1 MPRYFIEVAYKGT
14 NFKGFQIQE
23 RLNTIQGEI
32 NQALSILLKINIE
45 STTSSRTDAGVH
57 AYQNYLHVDCSH
69 ENLAGLTYNLNAI
82 LPYDIVIKNI
92 IQVETDS
99 HARFDATSR
108 SYVYFITQ
116 KKNPFIQESA
126 YYYPFSL
133 DIDLMNQGAA
143 IFLKHQDFT
152 SFSKKNTDV
161 KTFICSLKN
170 AYWQQNEDTLS
181 FHVESNRFLR
191 GMVRAMVATLLKLGR
206 HKLTIAEFEQIIIQ
220 RDCVMADFSAVAKGL
235 FLEKVNYP
243 DHILN
248 FTKKD
253 EMSN

>member
-14 NFKGFQIQE
+14 HFKGFQIQE
-23 RLNTIQGEI
+23 RLHTIQGEI
-32 NQALSILLKINIE
+32 NKALSILLKENIE
-45 STTSSRTDAGVH
+45 TTTSSRTDAGVH
-57 AYQNYLHVDCSH
+57 AYQNYLHVDSLH
-69 ENLAGLTYNLNAI
+69 ENLSEIVYNLNAI
-82 LPYDIVIKNI
+82 LPFDIVIKHI
-92 IQVETDS
+92 IKVDPQS

-133 DIDLMNQGAA
+133 DVDLMNQGAN
-143 IFLKHQDFT
+143 IFLQHHDFT

-161 KTFICSLKN
+161 KTFICTLKK
-170 AYWQQNEDTLS
+170 AYWQQNEETLS

-191 GMVRAMVATLLKLGR
+191 GMVRAMVATQLKLGR
-206 HKLTIAEFEQIIIQ
+206 HKLSLREFEEIILQ
-220 RDCVMADFSAVAKGL
+220 KDCAGADFSAVAKGL

-243 DHILN
+243 ENILN
-248 FTKKD
+248 YTKKD
-253 EMSN
+253 GMSI